1 MRDYPLPP
9 VANRWTPVE
18 VDAAGADPDFWARY
32 HAYRR
37 LRHAESR
44 PDDPMIP
51 DDVLEKEM
59 KRMDPYELHFRF
71 EVAASG
77 HMLSWFSAGAAS
89 PGSPGYESNK
99 HLLWADWSVRR
110 DHRRQGIGR
119 SWVPLVLEIMD
130 RHSYT
135 TLEVGTEEASGNAFL
150 KWLGAEVKQTNQESR
165 LSLAGVDW
173 AMLERWIDAGATRS
187 PDTTL
192 EVYDGRLPESMWDD
206 YAPQLSSLL
215 NTMPFDDLDHGEI
228 AVTPATIADRY
239 ERHDMSGR
247 ISHLMLTREPGGV
260 ISGITEM
267 VYAADSPT
275 IVYQGF
281 TGVRPDARGRGLGK
295 WLKAAMA
302 VHVHALY
309 PTAAWSSTDN
319 ATSNAPM
326 LAINRKMGYKQHRVS
341 SEYQITRDRLGAR
354 LRELTP
360 TTPG

>member
-1 MRDYPLPP
+1 
-9 VANRWTPVE
+9 
-18 VDAAGADPDFWARY
+18 
-32 HAYRR
+32 
-37 LRHAESR
+37 
-44 PDDPMIP
+44 MIP

-135 TLEVGTEEASGNAFL
+135 TLEV
-150 KWLGAEVKQTNQESR
+150 
-165 LSLAGVDW
+165 
-173 AMLERWIDAGATRS
+173 
-187 PDTTL
+187 
-192 EVYDGRLPESMWDD
+192 YDGRLPESMWDD

-267 VYAADSPT
+267 VYAADSPA

-302 VHVHALY
+302 VHMRELY
-309 PTAAWSSTDN
+309 PSAAWSSTDN

-326 LAINRKMGYKQHRVS
+326 LAINTKIGYKRHRVS